1 MSIATRQVGALAAAG
16 MMAATAGLSGCSQQT
31 ETLTVFAA
39 ASLEP
44 SFTKLGEQYKA
55 ETGNEVNFSFGG
67 SADLLSQLKNGAPAD
82 VLATADEATMK
93 KATEDSS
100 GALVKS
106 SSIFAK
112 NEITIATADG
122 NPKHISDLA
131 SLNQPDLRVV
141 TCAAQ
146 VPCGRATKKI
156 TDDAGVALKPV
167 SEENSVTDVLGKL
180 TSGQADAA
188 LVYRTDVKR
197 ASKPVA
203 EVEIPTAAQFANS
216 YPIAR
221 TAGTKNDEAAQKFI
235 EYVLSDSGRKVLDEA
250 GFDRP

>member
-1 MSIATRQVGALAAAG
+1 MNTPNRVATLLAASLL
-16 MMAATAGLSGCSQQT
+16 AATGAVGGCAADQ

-44 SFTKLGEQYKA
+44 TFTKIGQQYQE
-55 ETGNEVNFSFGG
+55 ETGNEVTFSFGG

-93 KATEDSS
+93 KATEDTS

-106 SSIFAK
+106 STVFAK
-112 NEITIATADG
+112 NEITIATTQG
-122 NPKHISDLA
+122 NPQHVSDLA
-131 SLNQPDLRVV
+131 SLDQPDLRVV
-141 TCAAQ
+141 TCAVQ
-146 VPCGRATKKI
+146 VPCGAATKKVA
-156 TDDAGVALKPV
+156 DDAGVSLKPV

-197 ASKPVA
+197 AASPVT
-203 EVEIPTAAQFANS
+203 EVPIPSAAQFANS

-221 TAGTKNDEAAQKFI
+221 TASTKNDEAAQKFI
-235 EYVLSDSGRKVLDEA
+235 TYVLSESGRGVLNEA
-250 GFDRP
+250 GFGQP